1 MGRKPRSRRVIL
13 AALGSVAAG
22 STAAKA
28 TDHHEDLDRPR
39 TIEENGI
46 EFTKWDCSRVII
58 EDHTGRAD
66 HINILVRYLGL
77 EMLDD
82 PDDEPQRLVQDLST
96 ATSLPELDGRVDINV
111 NEYAHEVRPERGSI
125 VISEIRVSNSDGEGQ
140 LAHVVWPSDEWD
152 CDYVMHQEVE

>member
-1 MGRKPRSRRVIL
+1 MGGKPRSRRVIL

-66 HINILVRYLGL
+66 HVNILVRYLGL
-77 EMLDD
+77 EMLSD
-82 PDDEPQRLVQDLST
+82 PDDEPTRLSQDLST

-111 NEYAHEVRPERGSI
+111 NDYADEVQPERGSI
-125 VISEIRVSNSDGEGQ
+125 VITDITVRDTDSEEM
-140 LAHVVWPSDEWD
+140 LAQVAWPIDEWD
-152 CDYVMHQEVE
+152 CDYVMQQEVE